1 MTEHTIQTTPQG
13 ASQIRLR
20 EITSTDLPACHV
32 LSQAVEWPHRLADWE
47 LAFQCGKGW
56 VAESAGKVIGS
67 ALYWQWGSTYSTL
80 GLVIV
85 SPDCQGRGVGKALLN
100 AVLVQLEGTTVRL
113 HATPEGKPLYEKLG
127 FVTTGSVCQHQHR
140 ELPTLAAPM
149 LSGDCQFRRLTAE
162 NATTLAELDAL
173 SSGMQRAVLYQALFD
188 AANLPH
194 IEKTLMLTRNG
205 QPAGFSMLRK
215 FGRGYTIGPVIADN
229 LDDAKC
235 LVAQLLNES
244 AGQFVRLDVEGA
256 SGLSE
261 WLEEL
266 GLPCVD
272 RPTTMYKQG
281 GPLVSPSG
289 WFNFSLMSQA
299 MG

>member
-1 MTEHTIQTTPQG
+1 MTEHSIHTPSLV
-13 ASQIRLR
+13 ASEIRLR
-20 EITSTDLPACHV
+20 EITPADLPACHA
-32 LSQAVEWPHRLADWE
+32 LSQAVAWPHRLEDWE
-47 LAFQCGKGW
+47 LACQCGKGW

-100 AVLVQLEGTTVRL
+100 AVLAQLEGMTVRL

-127 FVTTGSVCQHQHR
+127 FVTTGGVCQHQNP
-140 ELPTLAAPM
+140 ELPVIAAPT
-149 LSGDCQFRRLTAE
+149 LSDDCQFRPLIAE
-162 NATTLAELDAL
+162 DATTLTELDRL
-173 SSGMQRAVLYQALFD
+173 SSGMQRPVLYKALLD
-188 AANLPH
+188 AANLTH

-215 FGRGYTIGPVIADN
+215 FGRGHTIGPVIADN
-229 LDDAKC
+229 LDDAKR
-235 LVAQLLNES
+235 LVAQLLSES
-244 AGQFVRLDVEGA
+244 AGKFVRLDVEST

-266 GLPCVD
+266 GLPCID
-272 RPTTMYKQG
+272 RPTTMYKNG

-289 WFNFSLMSQA
+289 WRNFSLMSQA